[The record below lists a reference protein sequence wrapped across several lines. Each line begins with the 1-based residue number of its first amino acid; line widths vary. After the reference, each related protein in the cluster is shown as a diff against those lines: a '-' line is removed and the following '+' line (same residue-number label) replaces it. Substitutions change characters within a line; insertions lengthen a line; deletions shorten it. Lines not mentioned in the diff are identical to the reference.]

1 MTSGARSKKFHD
13 IGILTQARLAISQ
26 IRVRP
31 RPTLKAVR
39 SGSDRQ
45 LARYHRIPAIYYERL
60 FTTVGGLVSYGSRRA
75 ESNHQAGAYVG
86 RILGGEKPGNL
97 PVVQPTKFEFIINLK
112 TAKTLGLTISN
123 QMQLLADEVIE

>member
-26 IRVRP
+26 IRVRA

-60 FTTVGGLVSYGSRRA
+60 FTTVGGLVSYGSRCA

-86 RILGGEKPGNL
+86 RILGGEKPGESAGGAADQ
-97 PVVQPTKFEFIINLK
+97 VRVHHQPQDRGRCGCRLCD
-112 TAKTLGLTISN
+112 A
-123 QMQLLADEVIE
+123 